1 MELFI
6 TVALLHLFA
15 VASPGPDFFLIAR
28 QSTLYGRDISIWA
41 SLGISIGI
49 LMHSFLS
56 IAGIYVLLSLYPD
69 FIFYMKIIASLY
81 IASIGVRTLLVNS
94 QIEISPLS
102 DQKNITSTKSF
113 VMGFFTNALNPKAFL
128 FFIMVFSL
136 ISNTNPSNEIKILL
150 GVYMAVATF
159 IWFTLIS
166 ISFSKISK
174 GEFIKKNLPYLE
186 KIIGVILILIALQ
199 ILYLDYL

>member
-81 IASIGVRTLLVNS
+81 IASIGVRTLLVNN
-94 QIEISPLS
+94 QIEISSLS
-102 DQKNITSTKSF
+102 DQKNITATKSF

-136 ISNTNPSNEIKILL
+136 ISNTNPSNETKILL

>member
-81 IASIGVRTLLVNS
+81 IASIGVRTLLVNN

-102 DQKNITSTKSF
+102 DQKNITATKSF

-136 ISNTNPSNEIKILL
+136 ISNTNPSNETKILL

>member
-56 IAGIYVLLSLYPD
+56 IAGIYVLLTLYPN

-94 QIEISPLS
+94 RIEISSLS

-136 ISNTNPSNEIKILL
+136 ISNTNPSNETKILL
-150 GVYMAVATF
+150 AVYMAVATF

>member
-56 IAGIYVLLSLYPD
+56 IVGIYVLLSLYPD

-81 IASIGVRTLLVNS
+81 IASIGVRTLLVNN
-94 QIEISPLS
+94 QIEISSLS
-102 DQKNITSTKSF
+102 DQKNITATKSF

-136 ISNTNPSNEIKILL
+136 ISNTNPSNETKILL

>member
-81 IASIGVRTLLVNS
+81 IASIGVRTLLVNN

-102 DQKNITSTKSF
+102 DQKNITATKSF

-186 KIIGVILILIALQ
+186 KIIGVVLILIALQ

>member
-102 DQKNITSTKSF
+102 DQKNITATKSF

-136 ISNTNPSNEIKILL
+136 ISNTNPSNETKILL

>member
-56 IAGIYVLLSLYPD
+56 IAGIYILLSLYPD

-81 IASIGVRTLLVNS
+81 IASIGVRTLLVNN

-102 DQKNITSTKSF
+102 DQKNITATKSF

-136 ISNTNPSNEIKILL
+136 ISNTNPSNETKILL
-150 GVYMAVATF
+150 GMYMAVATF

-186 KIIGVILILIALQ
+186 KIIGVVLILIALQ